1 MAVNEK
7 IKTVNN
13 KIEQSTAMRY
23 LLEYNDNYCREQQ
36 LQKYLWNY
44 YIEDFDDVNDNY
56 SQGNKKI

>member
-36 LQKYLWNY
+36 L
-44 YIEDFDDVNDNY
+44 
-56 SQGNKKI
+56 